1 MPHTLIA
8 HSWRH
13 PVLTSGCIL
22 GMPSYAISSANANAV
37 VHYHVLFKR
46 AFHFGILPSKPFLFP
61 KICTFEFMLYRGKP
75 TMNWFFPHQSMWPID
90 QIKDWFQL
98 HTSIRRWTQE
108 WIKTEIMQNGFE
120 IYTKTER
127 VSKTGKIL
135 SKNRTFLAKTGGLE
149 SLLKY
154 VFNIIFLKCIFEFM
168 INTAPTTSNSVHS
181 RENRRV
187 GISIQICLWDNF
199 PQMYLWIHDKYSF
212 NNFKQCSQQRKML

>member
-1 MPHTLIA
+1 MPCTLIA

-22 GMPSYAISSANANAV
+22 GMLSNATSSANANAV

-46 AFHFGILPSKPFLFP
+46 AFHFGFLKLKPFLFP
-61 KICTFEFMLYRGKP
+61 KICTFEFMLCQGKP
-75 TMNWFFPHQSMWPID
+75 TMNWFFPRRSMWQID

-98 HTSIRRWTQE
+98 RTSICRWTRE

-120 IYTKTER
+120 IYTKKGR
-127 VSKTGKIL
+127 VSKTGRIL
-135 SKNRTFLAKTGGLE
+135 SKNRTFPAKTGGLE

-154 VFNIIFLKCIFEFM
+154 AFKLIFLKCIFEFI

-181 RENRRV
+181 REKCFKYNNNYFRV
-187 GISIQICLWDNF
+187 T
-199 PQMYLWIHDKYSF
+199 
-212 NNFKQCSQQRKML
+212 KMLSHI